1 MIKTKLIGKSVT
13 YKIMLDLSLKLC
25 NNIDR
30 EVIKMSLKFE
40 ATSAR
45 NLLISFIKDY
55 MESNKVTRMQLS
67 KKLNVNP
74 SYVTR
79 ILDGKTNCSVDTLLG
94 VADVLGLDIR
104 FYRKGID
111 KKK

>member
-1 MIKTKLIGKSVT
+1 MGV
-13 YKIMLDLSLKLC
+13 
-25 NNIDR
+25 R
-30 EVIKMSLKFE
+30 KMSLKFE

-45 NLLISFIKDY
+45 KLLISFIKDY
-55 MESNKVTRMQLS
+55 MESNKITRMQLS

-79 ILDGKTNCSVDTLLG
+79 ILDEKTNCSVDTLLG
-94 VADVLGLDIR
+94 VADTLGLDVR